1 LLGNGKVLIAAGYL
15 DGGCL
20 TTTELYDPASG
31 TFAAGT
37 AMSEGRESCT
47 TTLLTNGAVFLAG
60 GNGCDSPMNYFADA
74 ELYNSTTGTFGN
86 AGSMKSARTSHTAT
100 RLANG
105 QVLLAG
111 GWVAALTSVA
121 SAELYDPVGGTFAPT
136 GSMSVARDQHTA
148 TLLEDG
154 TVLIA
159 GGWKDTTTGATSSAE
174 IYKPSGGTFSTVSPM
189 NSGRYGHTAT
199 ALPNRKVLLAGGA
212 PAPSSELYVY

>member
-1 LLGNGKVLIAAGYL
+1 
-15 DGGCL
+15 
-20 TTTELYDPASG
+20 
-31 TFAAGT
+31 
-37 AMSEGRESCT
+37 
-47 TTLLTNGAVFLAG
+47 
-60 GNGCDSPMNYFADA
+60 
-74 ELYNSTTGTFGN
+74 
-86 AGSMKSARTSHTAT
+86 
-100 RLANG
+100 
-105 QVLLAG
+105 
-111 GWVAALTSVA
+111 
-121 SAELYDPVGGTFAPT
+121 
-136 GSMSVARDQHTA
+136 MSVARDQHTA